1 MRGNFSRRAGLQEMQ
16 TCCHFH
22 HPARFMKSTQSRTSL
37 VVGLGW
43 LATAAIAF
51 CIGRIGSQPG
61 GSVSRDDAARGS
73 DRAGGNAR
81 GAGDAAGLS
90 STAGMKGQFAMGEGD
105 GPVTVARLTNGQP
118 LDKWMKH
125 LMAQEDDMVRMNG
138 LLRLLDAVRDPE
150 DLKTML
156 AAINLRGDRGFGR
169 GARFTEYSMI
179 LEKWTQLDPKG
190 AIGYVNGKDREEKW
204 IGTSTVLRTWT
215 RADAGAAI
223 AWAQEN
229 SKKAGDAEDQ
239 QGRGPGGPGGF
250 SSSPVSIVLSQLA
263 HSDIERALTV
273 AATETFDRRS
283 RTLDTLANELVSQRG
298 LDGARSALDGMAA
311 GSLRDGLTTQLAG
324 KFAEK
329 DAPAAAEW
337 AFALPEGE
345 AKSRA
350 LAETIGEW
358 AKKDAAAAGAF
369 MAKLPATAESDRSR
383 ENYATAVAQKDPQGA
398 LAWAATITDKERQQ
412 RAVEGV
418 VRSWVKQD
426 APAAKEWVAQSTLPD
441 EVKTRIQAPS
451 RSGGF
456 TRGRGP
462 GN

>member
-1 MRGNFSRRAGLQEMQ
+1 
-16 TCCHFH
+16 
-22 HPARFMKSTQSRTSL
+22 MKFAQSRTSL

-61 GSVSRDDAARGS
+61 GSGGRDDAARGS
-73 DRAGGNAR
+73 ERAGGNGR
-81 GAGDAAGLS
+81 GAGDAAGFS
-90 STAGMKGQFAMGEGD
+90 GDPGMKGQFAMGEGE

-125 LMAQEDDMVRMNG
+125 LMAQEDDIVRMNG

-169 GARFTEYSMI
+169 GARFTEYAMI

-223 AWAQEN
+223 AWAQAN
-229 SKKAGDAEDQ
+229 TKKSAEGEDQ
-239 QGRGPGGPGGF
+239 PGRGPGGPGGGPPGF
-250 SSSPVSIVLSQLA
+250 SISPVSMVLSQLA
-263 HSDIERALTV
+263 HSDLDRALTV

-283 RTLDTLANELVSQRG
+283 RTLDTLTNELVSQRG
-298 LDGARSALDGMAA
+298 LDGARTALDGMAA

-324 KFAEK
+324 KLAEK

-369 MAKLPATAESDRSR
+369 MAKLPATADSDRSR
-383 ENYATAVAQKDPQGA
+383 ESYANAVAQKDPQGA
-398 LAWAATITDKERQQ
+398 IAWATTITDKERQQ

-426 APAAKEWVAQSTLPD
+426 APAAKAWIAQSPLPD
-441 EVKTRIQAPS
+441 EVKARIQAPS
-451 RSGGF
+451 RSEGF
-456 TRGRGP
+456 SRGRGP
-462 GN
+462 GNN